1 MGTKPILLA
10 VLESIQGM
18 GLILEFCSPLMEA
31 AYQDQQASCL
41 PWKIWNAYKSFCV
54 SSQFAKNFHRCD
66 LIAS

>member
-41 PWKIWNAYKSFCV
+41 PWKI
-54 SSQFAKNFHRCD
+54 
-66 LIAS
+66 